1 MQTTVLL
8 DDMLFRE
15 AARYART
22 DNPGELLH
30 LALREF
36 IRHHRAAKPSMVKRR
51 LGLDK
56 GRFNVP
62 DNFDAPD
69 AEIEKA
75 FYGA

>member
-8 DDMLFRE
+8 DDTLFRE

-36 IRHHRAAKPSMVKRR
+36 IRQHRADQPAEKRR

>member
-8 DDMLFRE
+8 DDKLFRE
-15 AARYART
+15 AAHYART

-36 IRHHRAAKPSMVKRR
+36 IRNHRPTQPVAAKRC
-51 LGLDK
+51 LGMDR
-56 GRFNVP
+56 GRFDVP
-62 DNFDAPD
+62 DDFDAPD

>member
-8 DDMLFRE
+8 DDTLFRE

-36 IRHHRAAKPSMVKRR
+36 IRQHRADQPAENRR